1 MGLRMRVVIVLDPN
15 ETLYKKTLHL
25 GMYYKMLPFEVD
37 IEEQLHI
44 ENQIN
49 RERRECAKYK
59 AYQITMAV
67 SCLTLFGYAF
77 YYEYVRKS
85 I

>member
-1 MGLRMRVVIVLDPN
+1 
-15 ETLYKKTLHL
+15 
-25 GMYYKMLPFEVD
+25 MLPFEVD

-44 ENQIN
+44 ENQLNRERDQIN
-49 RERRECAKYK
+49 REREECNKYK
-59 AYQITMAV
+59 AYQMTLGL

-85 I
+85 M

>member
-1 MGLRMRVVIVLDPN
+1 
-15 ETLYKKTLHL
+15 
-25 GMYYKMLPFEVD
+25 MLPFDVD
-37 IEEQLHI
+37 LEEQLHI
-44 ENQIN
+44 ENQLN
-49 RERRECAKYK
+49 RERRDCAKYK
-59 AYQITMAV
+59 AYQITLGA

>member
-1 MGLRMRVVIVLDPN
+1 
-15 ETLYKKTLHL
+15 
-25 GMYYKMLPFEVD
+25 MLPFDVD

-44 ENQIN
+44 ENQLN
-49 RERRECAKYK
+49 RERRDCAKYK
-59 AYQITMAV
+59 AYQLTLGL

-77 YYEYVRKS
+77 YYEYIRKV